1 MRLIDKFFDNKTKTE
16 VTYYED
22 GNKETEIH
30 YKNGKKDGL
39 WIDHYDNGQKEREE
53 DYNNGVE
60 DGVSTTWFESGQK
73 RGEEH

>member
-30 YKNGKKDGL
+30 Y
-39 WIDHYDNGQKEREE
+39 
-53 DYNNGVE
+53 
-60 DGVSTTWFESGQK
+60 
-73 RGEEH
+73 